1 MSTPGAPRMVL
12 PYIKGRTGFA
22 APTGGAGSEEAIWK
36 RRRKGLTL
44 RASVLSTSVSRGA
57 TLTEVGSHVISQGK
71 LLAPSLGASSAF
83 AAYELQC
90 LRHAGTP
97 PLPPDSS
104 KILGFLFTELDRGLS
119 NSGMGTLVSA
129 LTTYFARA
137 GYPLSDGEK
146 SLISDGRRLLE
157 AEFPS
162 EVRRARPLSDA
173 SLLRVRS
180 YLDPYI
186 RRGDLFALEWW
197 ALLTTGYAGLYRGCE
212 VLGGALTWEQV
223 TSIRTR
229 DGYMALVLDVPFRK
243 ASKNVRDKDVD
254 VHVVPARPG
263 SALDPYPAMKAYAD
277 ASGARFGTRSGPVF
291 PLRFKKTGL
300 TARQDGAY
308 PDGAARAHLRWLL
321 EKAGVPEPSTYGLH
335 SMRRGGATM
344 LLAAGVD
351 WASVKKLGAWRS
363 NAAELYDARGADLAD
378 SISETLRLPPRR
390 R

>member
-1 MSTPGAPRMVL
+1 M
-12 PYIKGRTGFA
+12 
-22 APTGGAGSEEAIWK
+22 APTGGAGSEEVIWK
-36 RRRKGLTL
+36 RRREGLTL
-44 RASVLSTSVSRGA
+44 RASVLSTSVPCGA
-57 TLTEVGSHVISQGK
+57 TLTDVGAHVILQGK
-71 LLAPSLGASSAF
+71 LLAPSSGASSAF
-83 AAYELQC
+83 AAYERQC
-90 LRHAGTP
+90 RLHGDTP

-104 KILGFLFTELDRGLS
+104 KVLGFLFTELDRGLS
-119 NSGMGTLVSA
+119 NTGMGSLVSA
-129 LTTYFARA
+129 LTSYFARA
-137 GYPLSDGEK
+137 GYPLSDDEK
-146 SLISDGRRLLE
+146 SLVSDGRRLLE

-162 EVRRARPLSDA
+162 EVRRARPLTDA

-197 ALLTTGYAGLYRGCE
+197 ALLSTGYAGLYRGGE
-212 VLGGALTWEQV
+212 VLGDALTWEQV
-223 TSIRTR
+223 TTIRTR
-229 DGYMALVLDVPFRK
+229 EGHPALVLDVPFRK

-263 SALDPYPAMKAYAD
+263 SVLDPYPAMKAYAD

-291 PLRFKKTGL
+291 PLRSKMTGL
-300 TARQDGAY
+300 TARPDGAY

-378 SISETLRLPPRR
+378 SITSFLSPARR